1 MLWRHRNEC
10 VFNGASPR
18 LSAALAVVGEEAV
31 MWSMAGDKE
40 LALLTGHG
48 GYVAV

>member
-48 GYVAV
+48 GYVVV